1 MSKASAAYSVDTG
14 VNDDNVFHLY
24 AYSAVAEGVEGFE
37 GIRDEDVEFYREQGY
52 LVVRRAF
59 SPQQVQDA
67 LDGITD
73 LIAGKYP
80 DFKGIQ
86 FAPEVRDRIDSLTFE
101 ERYDSI
107 RKLHAFLPF
116 EARLRAICFD
126 PRLMATLERLLG
138 APAQLYENDGQA
150 HLKPPKI
157 GREKPWHQDHAYF
170 NLPVGTPIVG
180 VWIALDETGPENGC
194 MHVIPGSHKEGP
206 VVHFKRRDWQ
216 ICDTSVEVAR
226 CVAAPMKPGDLLF
239 FDGLIHHGTP
249 PNRSEKRR
257 RALQFHY
264 HPKGVGAITTE
275 ERLAVFGSE
284 GKDVTC

>member
-1 MSKASAAYSVDTG
+1 MSEARVAYSIDSG

-24 AYSAVAEGVEGFE
+24 AYAKEAEGVDGFD
-37 GIRDEDVEFYREQGY
+37 GVRDEEVAAYREEGY
-52 LVVRRAF
+52 LVVRGAF
-59 SPQQVQDA
+59 SEEQVKDA

-80 DFKGIQ
+80 GFTGIQ
-86 FAPEVRDRIDSLTFE
+86 YASEVRGRVESLSFA

-107 RKLHAFLPF
+107 RKLSGFLPF
-116 EARLRAICFD
+116 EERLRAICFH
-126 PRLMATLERLLG
+126 PHLMAILERLMG

-170 NLPVGTPIVG
+170 NLPLGTPIVG
-180 VWIALDETGPENGC
+180 VWIALDETTPENGC

-206 VVHFKRRDWQ
+206 VVHFQRRDWQ
-216 ICDTSVEVAR
+216 ICDTDVAVGR
-226 CVAAPMKPGDLLF
+226 CVAVSMKPGDLLF
-239 FDGLIHHGTP
+239 FDGLVHHGTP
-249 PNRSEKRR
+249 PNRSAKRR

-264 HPKGVGAITTE
+264 HPQGVGLTSPA
-275 ERLAVFGSE
+275 ERLAIFGSE